1 MSVGSHTC
9 LSAFDDEVRMTPLRR
24 RALVTIALGEF
35 VDGYDLIV
43 ISAALLQLQHHFH
56 LGKGQVGLAACR
68 SVLWLGHRGFLL
80 WESHRSGRA
89 PACVRR

>member
-1 MSVGSHTC
+1 MSAGSHTC

-24 RALVTIALGEF
+24 RASVTIALGEF

-56 LGKGQVGLAACR
+56 LGKGQVGDGLLPQRSLAR
-68 SVLWLGHRGFLL
+68 P
-80 WESHRSGRA
+80 SGLSSLET
-89 PACVRR
+89 